1 MLIQRMR
8 IEILRFLL
16 QRNLIHLSVKMGLQL
31 KLLFGVVG
39 LLVMDVLFNPMI
51 QDLCI
56 FLSLPLDINNRFIC
70 QWGYKYIPS
79 TSANVNY
86 PIVFPN
92 RTFVVVGSNRSTPR
106 QVLNVVNIYKNY
118 FVADFDGSGTGST
131 YWISLGY

>member
-1 MLIQRMR
+1 MFGPFI
-8 IEILRFLL
+8 I
-16 QRNLIHLSVKMGLQL
+16 SQL
-31 KLLFGVVG
+31 VF
-39 LLVMDVLFNPMI
+39 
-51 QDLCI
+51 
-56 FLSLPLDINNRFIC
+56 NNRFIC

-92 RTFVVVGSNRSTPR
+92 RTFVVVGSNRATAR

-118 FVADFDGSGTGST
+118 FIADFDGDGTGYT